1 MQKST
6 YSEAFA
12 AFEEV
17 ARFDVST
24 CSDIPTVILGH
35 GSAGNDATC
44 DDPAISAN
52 DAEPWTLRRIVIA
65 AINAVGTFARQVH
78 ARHQQRQHAGAIYD
92 ALRELDDRTLH
103 DLGFDRSE
111 ITSVAAEVSGRA
123 EPARIRALLMSHT
136 LP

>member
-12 AFEEV
+12 AFEDV

-24 CSDIPTVILGH
+24 CSDIPTIILGH

-44 DDPAISAN
+44 DDP
-52 DAEPWTLRRIVIA
+52 
-65 AINAVGTFARQVH
+65 
-78 ARHQQRQHAGAIYD
+78 

-123 EPARIRALLMSHT
+123 EPARMRALLMSHT